1 VRAQRRS
8 QAPARHSSIGGA
20 SFHILACISYLPFLS
35 SLITPN
41 HPHPSPYLPPQASLS
56 ALHTSYP
63 LVCGPLSLLN
73 QSVFSLV
80 DFLLLRP
87 SRLPC
92 RGEAAAVE
100 KIVTQFL
107 RAGVKPKQIGVITP
121 YEGQRV
127 YVVQHMQR

>member
-1 VRAQRRS
+1 V
-8 QAPARHSSIGGA
+8 
-20 SFHILACISYLPFLS
+20 
-35 SLITPN
+35 SLFRV
-41 HPHPSPYLPPQASLS
+41 H
-56 ALHTSYP
+56 
-63 LVCGPLSLLN
+63 
-73 QSVFSLV
+73 
-80 DFLLLRP
+80 
-87 SRLPC
+87 